1 MTSGDVFSSFK
12 CSENLPLLRHCPV
25 SFYVR
30 HDFCNSPEHREL
42 DTRNRRSPDQLD
54 SRRARGES
62 EMQEE
67 QWKLETVQ
75 KQKHDKDTG
84 YKIEKDSQTFR

>member
-1 MTSGDVFSSFK
+1 
-12 CSENLPLLRHCPV
+12 
-25 SFYVR
+25 
-30 HDFCNSPEHREL
+30 
-42 DTRNRRSPDQLD
+42 
-54 SRRARGES
+54 
-62 EMQEE
+62 MQEE